1 MDRII
6 SDRYAE
12 ALFSLAVENNAID
25 RYEEQV
31 KLVLDVISGDKEIM
45 KILTHP
51 DINGE
56 DKNAVIQ
63 KGIEAMENFFR
74 QIEMPTDLGGL
85 NIEVSEDQMKEL
97 ALKCS
102 HFGKRTIGCVK
113 KLNQEDIYRIYQ
125 KAAD

>member
-1 MDRII
+1 MWRTAQDLQRYGEVGRVTFVTLFRIG
-6 SDRYAE
+6 
-12 ALFSLAVENNAID
+12 LNNLRLMLWAW
-25 RYEEQV
+25 
-31 KLVLDVISGDKEIM
+31 
-45 KILTHP
+45 
-51 DINGE
+51 
-56 DKNAVIQ
+56 KNAVIQ

>member
-1 MDRII
+1 MLWAWKTVMTKCSNTKGNR
-6 SDRYAE
+6 SYG
-12 ALFSLAVENNAID
+12 
-25 RYEEQV
+25 
-31 KLVLDVISGDKEIM
+31 KL
-45 KILTHP
+45 
-51 DINGE
+51 
-56 DKNAVIQ
+56 
-63 KGIEAMENFFR
+63 FR

>member
-1 MDRII
+1 MLWD
-6 SDRYAE
+6 
-12 ALFSLAVENNAID
+12 VEN
-25 RYEEQV
+25 
-31 KLVLDVISGDKEIM
+31 GD
-45 KILTHP
+45 
-51 DINGE
+51 

-63 KGIEAMENFFR
+63 KGIEAMENFSDKSKCR
-74 QIEMPTDLGGL
+74 RILADL